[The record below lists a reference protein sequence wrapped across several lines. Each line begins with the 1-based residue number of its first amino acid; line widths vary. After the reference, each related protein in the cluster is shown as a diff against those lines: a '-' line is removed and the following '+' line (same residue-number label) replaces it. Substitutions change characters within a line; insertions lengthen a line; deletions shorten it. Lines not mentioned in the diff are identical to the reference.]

1 MVGLKVAQ
9 LSTCF
14 GVDDIDGTVVEERI
28 THMAGAT
35 TPEALSKDDLV
46 GMIAETGHVAV
57 ERDTLYRV
65 VRVYDEESEAPA
77 WNAGPIGAP
86 PLTGVASGTVATG
99 G

>member
-1 MVGLKVAQ
+1 
-9 LSTCF
+9 
-14 GVDDIDGTVVEERI
+14 VDDIDGTVVEERI

-46 GMIAETGHVAV
+46 SMIAETGHVAV

-65 VRVYDEESEAPA
+65 VRLYADESVLPQ

-86 PLTGVASGTVATG
+86 PQAGVSSGTVATG
-99 G
+99 S